1 MQKAFIDLSQHQH
14 SFKSIILC
22 CAIVFAI
29 SCKDTS
35 SKIKPR
41 VFHYNQVNFITSLD
55 PAFAKT
61 QNNIWAIDHLFNQ
74 LIDLNDSM
82 QLIPE
87 IAKSWNISEDGM
99 QYQFIIRDDIYF
111 HRDPCFGRD
120 STRKL
125 IANDIVF
132 SFNRLLDPKVNS
144 SGSWIFR
151 DNVDLSKPFEAL
163 NDSVFIIHLNS
174 PFSPLLQ
181 MLTMQYCSVVPE
193 EAVLYYKN
201 EISQHPVGTGPFQL
215 KKWIG
220 RRGLFLSRNPN
231 YFKTGLPILE
241 GVRISFIEDRNTAYL
256 EFLKKEIDF
265 FSGLQSGFAL
275 QLVTKNGDLRD
286 DRVDQ
291 MQMHKGDYLNTEYI
305 GINLS
310 LLNKNHPL
318 HDKRVR
324 QALNFAIDRKTMLR
338 LLKFGIGTPA
348 LQGFIPKGLPTSYEY
363 NYNGYNYNPD
373 SAKQLLKLAGY
384 ESKDNFPELTIYT
397 NKDYLD
403 LITFVAKQ
411 WEEIGIP
418 VKIDLVETA
427 TLREK
432 MRQSELQLFRA
443 SWIAD
448 YPDEESFLN
457 VFYSKNPA
465 PPNYTRFNN
474 PEFDHLYSEAIKET
488 VRPRREKLYQ
498 QMNQIIIDE
507 APVVFLFYDQT
518 AWFVQKQIVNLKSN
532 PLNLLKLE
540 EVDERKQEAIGNGQ

>member
-1 MQKAFIDLSQHQH
+1 MQIAFSHLFDRQNALKSLFLLYTIVLS
-14 SFKSIILC
+14 
-22 CAIVFAI
+22 I

-41 VFHYNQVNFITSLD
+41 VFHYNQSNYITSLD

-61 QNNIWAIDHLFNQ
+61 QNNIWVIDHLFNQ

-82 QLIPE
+82 QIIPE
-87 IAKSWNISEDGM
+87 LAKTWTISEDGLT
-99 QYQFIIRDDIYF
+99 YQFVLRDEIYF
-111 HRDPCFGRD
+111 HHDPCFGKD

-125 IANDIVF
+125 IAQDVVF

-151 DNVDLSKPFEAL
+151 DKVDSLKPFEAL
-163 NDSVFIIHLNS
+163 NDSTLIISLKTAYA
-174 PFSPLLQ
+174 PLLK
-181 MLTMQYCSVVPE
+181 MLTMQYCSVLPE
-193 EAVLYYKN
+193 EASVYYKN
-201 EISQHPVGTGPFQL
+201 EISKHPVGTGPFQL
-215 KKWIG
+215 KKWID

-231 YFKTGLPILE
+231 YFKAGLPLLE

-256 EFLKKEIDF
+256 EFLKHEIDF

-275 QLVTKNGDLRD
+275 QLVTKEGDLRE
-286 DRVDQ
+286 DRIQQ
-291 MQMHKGDYLNTEYI
+291 MQMFKGDYLNTEYI
-305 GINLS
+305 GINQSMLS
-310 LLNKNHPL
+310 KNHPL
-318 HDKRVR
+318 TDKRVR
-324 QALNFAIDRKTMLR
+324 QALNLAIDRKTMLR

-348 LQGFIPKGLPTSYEY
+348 TKGFIPKGLPVSFELSTKAYD
-363 NYNGYNYNPD
+363 YNPD

-384 ESKDNFPELTIYT
+384 ESKQNFPELTIYT

-432 MRQSELQLFRA
+432 MRQSELMLFRA

-465 PPNYTRFNN
+465 PPNYTRFSN
-474 PEFDHLYSEAIKET
+474 PQFDHLYETAIKEPNEPE
-488 VRPRREKLYQ
+488 RKKLYQ

-507 APVVFLFYDQT
+507 APVIFLFYDQT
-518 AWFVQKQIVNLKSN
+518 AWFAQQQIVNLKSN

-540 EVDERKQEAIGNGQ
+540 EVDEKPW

>member
-1 MQKAFIDLSQHQH
+1 MHTVSNKLSESQNQLK
-14 SFKSIILC
+14 FIILFC
-22 CAIVFAI
+22 TIVFAI
-29 SCKDTS
+29 CCKDTS

-41 VFHYNQVNFITSLD
+41 VFHYNQSNYITSLD

-61 QNNIWAIDHLFNQ
+61 QNNIWVVDHLFNQ

-82 QLIPE
+82 QIIPE
-87 IAKSWNISEDGM
+87 LAKNWTISEDGLT
-99 QYQFIIRDDIYF
+99 YQFVLKDEIYF
-111 HRDPCFGRD
+111 HRDACFGKD

-125 IANDIVF
+125 IAQDVVF

-151 DNVDLSKPFEAL
+151 DKVDSLKPFEAL
-163 NDSVFIIHLNS
+163 NDSIFIIRLKTAYA
-174 PFSPLLQ
+174 PLLK
-181 MLTMQYCSVVPE
+181 MLTMQYCSVLPE
-193 EAVLYYKN
+193 EASAFYKN
-201 EISQHPVGTGPFQL
+201 EISKHPVGTGPFQL
-215 KKWIG
+215 KKWID

-231 YFKTGLPILE
+231 YFKTGLPLLE

-256 EFLKKEIDF
+256 EFLKHEIDF

-275 QLVTKNGDLRD
+275 QLVTKEGDLRE
-286 DRVDQ
+286 DRIQQ
-291 MQMHKGDYLNTEYI
+291 MQMLKGDYLNTEYI
-305 GINLS
+305 GINQSVLT
-310 LLNKNHPL
+310 KNHPL
-318 HDKRVR
+318 KDKRVR
-324 QALNFAIDRKTMLR
+324 QALNLAIDRKTMLR

-348 LQGFIPKGLPTSYEY
+348 TQGFIPKGLPVSIEANTH
-363 NYNGYNYNPD
+363 GYDYNPD

-384 ESKDNFPELTIYT
+384 ENKENFPELTIYT
-397 NKDYLD
+397 NKDYMD

-418 VKIDLVETA
+418 VQIDLVETA

-432 MRQSELQLFRA
+432 MRQSELMLFRA

-465 PPNYTRFNN
+465 PPNYTRFSNSQY
-474 PEFDHLYSEAIKET
+474 DHLYEKAIKET
-488 VRPRREKLYQ
+488 IASEREKLYR

-507 APVVFLFYDQT
+507 APVIFLFYDQT
-518 AWFVQKQIVNLKSN
+518 AWFTQQQIVNLKSN

-540 EVDERKQEAIGNGQ
+540 EVDEKP